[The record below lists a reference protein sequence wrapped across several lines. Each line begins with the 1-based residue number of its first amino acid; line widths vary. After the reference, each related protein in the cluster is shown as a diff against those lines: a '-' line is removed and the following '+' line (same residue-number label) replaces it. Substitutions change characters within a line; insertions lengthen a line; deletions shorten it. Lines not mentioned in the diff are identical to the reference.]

1 MKKIWTLFLSVP
13 QPRPKSARQP
23 YRWIVAVL
31 TSLSLTGCL
40 SISSA
45 PGTPTAPPQFVTSTL
60 PPTKVLVLPSTIT
73 PATSDA
79 TGTVSSLAAASAVTS
94 APDCKVQA
102 VLLEDVTIPDNTR
115 VAAGETFT
123 KTWRFK
129 NTGTCHWSGYTINYL
144 AGDRMGAPDS
154 VPVPDT
160 VTGST
165 VDVSLDLTAPT
176 TDGSYSAYF
185 TLKTADG
192 ESINVGTEKTFW
204 VKIIV
209 GNPSTAPAS
218 TPTGTPS
225 SGGTSGNAS
234 GVVANCDFSGNTSYT
249 SQVESLIN
257 TERQKNGLST
267 LTVNSLLATAA
278 QGHSADMAC
287 NSMLSHSGS
296 DGSYVN
302 TRIAAAG
309 YSASYSE
316 EIIYAGGG
324 PQIAFDWWMNDKLH
338 RDAILST
345 KSTEM
350 GVGYAYLSSSAY
362 GGYFTVDFA
371 SP

>member
-1 MKKIWTLFLSVP
+1 MKKIWTLFLPVP
-13 QPRPKSARQP
+13 QP
-23 YRWIVAVL
+23 YLWIVAVL
-31 TSLSLTGCL
+31 ISLSLTGCL

-60 PPTKVLVLPSTIT
+60 PPTKVLVLPSTVT
-73 PATSDA
+73 PATPNA
-79 TGTVSSLAAASAVTS
+79 TGTVTLAVTSAGTS

-102 VLLEDVTIPDNTR
+102 VLLEDVTIPDDTR
-115 VAAGETFT
+115 VTAGETFT

-129 NTGTCHWSGYTINYL
+129 NSGTCHWSGYTINFL
-144 AGDRMGAPDS
+144 AGDRMDAPDS
-154 VPVPDT
+154 APVPDT
-160 VTGST
+160 VAGST

-176 TDGSYSAYF
+176 ADGSYSAYF

-209 GNPSTAPAS
+209 GNPTTSAAP
-218 TPTGTPS
+218 TPTKTPT
-225 SGGTSGNAS
+225 SGGTSGNTS
-234 GVVANCDFSGNTSYT
+234 GVTAKCDFSGNTGYA
-249 SQVESLIN
+249 SQIESLIN
-257 TERQKNGLST
+257 AERQKNGLPT

-296 DGSYVN
+296 DGSYVS

-309 YSASYSE
+309 YTASYSE

-324 PQIAFDWWMNDKLH
+324 PQTAFDWWMSDKLH

-350 GVGYAYLSSSAY
+350 GAGYAYLSSSAY

>member
-1 MKKIWTLFLSVP
+1 MKKIWTLFLPVP
-13 QPRPKSARQP
+13 QPRPKSAGQP
-23 YRWIVAVL
+23 YLWIVAVL
-31 TSLSLTGCL
+31 TGLFLAGCV

-73 PATSDA
+73 PATPNT
-79 TGTVSSLAAASAVTS
+79 TGTVTLAVTSAGTS

-102 VLLEDVTIPDNTR
+102 VLLEDVTIPDDTQ

-123 KTWRFK
+123 KTWRFQ
-129 NTGTCHWSGYTINYL
+129 NSGTCHWSGYTINFL

-154 VPVPDT
+154 APVPDT

-165 VDVSLDLTAPT
+165 VDVSVELTAPT
-176 TDGSYSAYF
+176 ADGSYSGYF
-185 TLKTADG
+185 TLKDAEG
-192 ESINVGTEKTFW
+192 KSINVGTEKTFW
-204 VKIIV
+204 LKIIV
-209 GNPSTAPAS
+209 GNGAISPTSAPA
-218 TPTGTPS
+218 GTSS
-225 SGGTSGNAS
+225 SGGTSGNTSSTTAK
-234 GVVANCDFSGNTSYT
+234 CDFSGNAGYA
-249 SQVESLIN
+249 SQIESMIN
-257 TERQKNGLST
+257 AERQKNGLPT
-267 LTVNSLLATAA
+267 LTVNSLLTTAA

-296 DGSYVN
+296 DGSYVS
-302 TRIAAAG
+302 TRIVAAG
-309 YSASYSE
+309 YSPSYSE

-324 PQIAFDWWMNDKLH
+324 PQTAFDWWMNDKLH

-350 GVGYAYLSSSAY
+350 GVGYAYLSSSGY

>member
-1 MKKIWTLFLSVP
+1 MKKIWTLFLPVP
-13 QPRPKSARQP
+13 QP
-23 YRWIVAVL
+23 YLWIVAVL
-31 TSLSLTGCL
+31 ISLSLTGCL

-60 PPTKVLVLPSTIT
+60 PPTKVLVLPSTVT
-73 PATSDA
+73 PATPNA
-79 TGTVSSLAAASAVTS
+79 TGTVTLVVTSAGTS

-102 VLLEDVTIPDNTR
+102 VLLEDVTIPDDTR
-115 VAAGETFT
+115 IAAGETFT

-129 NTGTCHWSGYTINYL
+129 NSGTCHWSGYSINFL
-144 AGDRMGAPDS
+144 AGDRMGASDS
-154 VPVPDT
+154 APVPDT
-160 VTGST
+160 VAGST

-176 TDGSYSAYF
+176 ADGSYSAYF
-185 TLKTADG
+185 TLKNAEG

-209 GNPSTAPAS
+209 GNLSTSPAS
-218 TPTGTPS
+218 TPTGTPR
-225 SGGTSGNAS
+225 SGGTSGNTS
-234 GVVANCDFSGNTSYT
+234 GVTANCDFSGNTGNT
-249 SQVESLIN
+249 SQIESLIN
-257 TERQKNGLST
+257 VERQKKGLPA
-267 LTVNSLLATAA
+267 LTVNSLLTIAA

-296 DGSYVN
+296 DGSYVS

-309 YSASYSE
+309 YSPSYSE

-324 PQIAFDWWMNDKLH
+324 PQTAFDWWMSDKLH